1 MNSNSSQLDQKQQAQ
16 EQEAQGAQAES
27 ITPQEAEQEQNNT
40 ETQEENPDP
49 SNNEEHPDP
58 EQNPD
63 PVVWFHKG
71 RIKVIL
77 TRELI
82 RIQQFGTEQE
92 AEEGMPVIFS
102 GYRTEDVASV
112 RIKDGQFSVYIKH
125 SWLI

>member
-1 MNSNSSQLDQKQQAQ
+1 MTARELNSQLLRDGFKRHPVPGEDTEQK
-16 EQEAQGAQAES
+16 
-27 ITPQEAEQEQNNT
+27 
-40 ETQEENPDP
+40 
-49 SNNEEHPDP
+49 
-58 EQNPD
+58 PD

-77 TRELI
+77 TRDLI

-102 GYRTEDVASV
+102 GYRTEDIASV